1 MGNDMATY
9 QVLYWKHIPAQIR
22 VYKGKRAVS
31 HALPERFQQ
40 EIDHVAMQEGIV
52 GSDEYLNAWQ
62 WSEKMECPGN
72 AEDVAPLILAE
83 LEKTY
88 EASKEK

>member
-9 QVLYWKHIPAQIR
+9 QVLYWKKIPAQIR
-22 VYKGKRAVS
+22 IYKGKRAVS

-52 GSDEYLNAWQ
+52 GSDAYLNAWQ
-62 WSEKMECPGN
+62 WSEKMEYPGN
-72 AEDVAPLILAE
+72 PEDVALLILAE
-83 LEKTY
+83 LE
-88 EASKEK
+88 EAYKASNGK